1 MPRKKHDEFKAGIFV
16 IAACA
21 VLFGVVLWIGSADLL
36 SKSVG
41 TVTFYSDLANGPQG
55 IINDSPIVVGDLK
68 IGKIDTISYD
78 AANKR
83 IIYSGTITQPG
94 YVVHADAQA
103 RVVSG
108 LLGGSS
114 IMITDFG
121 TKDAGIAGWNKPIA
135 ISGGMSEIMNNF
147 AVITES
153 LKQLVV
159 TNSENINELIDN
171 MVSVSANLNA
181 ASKEIR
187 RNPWKLLYKPDDKM
201 VKSTNIYDAARSFD
215 DAATRLNTV
224 ATKLKALQQLDA
236 DDPQAQEQIKL
247 MQEELQ
253 KTFEKFQS
261 MEQVF
266 WKELK

>member
-1 MPRKKHDEFKAGIFV
+1 MPRKKYDEFSAGIFV
-16 IAACA
+16 ILASAI
-21 VLFGVVLWIGSADLL
+21 LFGVVLWVGSADLL
-36 SKSVG
+36 SKNVG
-41 TVTFYSDLANGPQG
+41 VATFYSDLTNGPQG

-68 IGKIDTISYD
+68 IGKVNYISYD
-78 AANKR
+78 ASNKR
-83 IIYSGTITQPG
+83 VIYSAVITQPG
-94 YVVHADAQA
+94 YAVYADAQA

-121 TKDAGIAGWNKPIA
+121 TRNSGPAGWNKPIS

-147 AVITES
+147 AVITEN

-187 RNPWKLLYKPDDKM
+187 RNPWKLLYKPDDKTL
-201 VKSTNIYDAARSFD
+201 KYTNIYDAARSFD
-215 DAATRLNTV
+215 DAATRLNIV
-224 ATKLKALQQLDA
+224 ATKLKALEQLDSE
-236 DDPQAQEQIKL
+236 DPQAKEKIKL

-253 KTFEKFQS
+253 KTFEKFQG

-266 WKELK
+266 WKEVE

>member
-1 MPRKKHDEFKAGIFV
+1 MPRKKYDELKAGIFV
-16 IAACA
+16 ILASA
-21 VLFGVVLWIGSADLL
+21 VLFGVILWVGSADLL
-36 SKSVG
+36 TKTVG
-41 TVTFYSDLANGPQG
+41 SATFYSDLANGPQG

-68 IGKIDTISYD
+68 IGKISFISFD

-83 IIYSGTITQPG
+83 VVYSAIITQPG
-94 YVVHADAQA
+94 YTIYSNSQA

-121 TKDAGIAGWNKPIA
+121 TKDAGLADWKKPIA

-147 AVITES
+147 AVITEN

-159 TNSENINELIDN
+159 ANSENVNELIDN

-187 RNPWKLLYKPDDKM
+187 RNPWKLLYKPDDKT

-224 ATKLKALQQLDA
+224 ATKLRALQQLDSE
-236 DDPQAQEQIKL
+236 DPQAKEQIRI
-247 MQEELQ
+247 MQEDLQ
-253 KTFEKFQS
+253 KTFDRFQD

-266 WKELK
+266 WKEIK